1 MKAMLAS
8 ELRSVLTGM
17 LVDKRTKRNRRTQH
31 HRETSRDY
39 WRIGLVAPCREREA
53 EESEVQTERKVR
65 EATNPADR
73 LHIEKGLDD
82 VTGTRGKLGKCGSG
96 IEATVG

>member
-1 MKAMLAS
+1 MLAS

-17 LVDKRTKRNRRTQH
+17 LVDKRTTGNRRPQH
-31 HRETSRDY
+31 HRETSRE
-39 WRIGLVAPCREREA
+39 WKRIGLVESCNQRSVEEA
-53 EESEVQTERKVR
+53 EVQTERKVR
-65 EATNPADR
+65 EATIPADR

-82 VTGTRGKLGKCGSG
+82 VTGARRNPRKCGSG

>member
-1 MKAMLAS
+1 MLAS

-17 LVDKRTKRNRRTQH
+17 LVDKRTTGNRRPQH
-31 HRETSRDY
+31 HRETSRE
-39 WRIGLVAPCREREA
+39 WKRIGLVESCNQRSVEEA
-53 EESEVQTERKVR
+53 EVQTERKVR
-65 EATNPADR
+65 EATIPADR

-82 VTGTRGKLGKCGSG
+82 VTGARRNPRKCESG